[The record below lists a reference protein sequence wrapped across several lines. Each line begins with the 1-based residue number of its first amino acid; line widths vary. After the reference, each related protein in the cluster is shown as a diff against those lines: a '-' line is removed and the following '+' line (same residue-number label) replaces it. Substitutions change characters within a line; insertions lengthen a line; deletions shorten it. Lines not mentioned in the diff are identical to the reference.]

1 MSRLLVIDFARGI
14 AVICMI
20 ISHIGM
26 FTGITFKNLEF
37 NLNKFT
43 LYGMNP
49 VFTIIGIIAHTLFI
63 VLVGVNMVSS
73 YNKRLVSE
81 KVSES
86 ESESATS
93 AKKEARINFISRN
106 LQRSA
111 MIMVFGVIMSI
122 ITRILFKQWV
132 VVFGIFQFIAI
143 SIVLAIP
150 FAMVRA
156 NISLIGFLA
165 VLALTSA
172 SQVYK
177 FNNKIVGLDI
187 RGLLN
192 IMLGLNKNIFLDYF
206 PLLPYF
212 AYILGGVFIGK
223 LIYTNRH
230 IHAKLSKH
238 NDTKNCSAKIVSKIG
253 QNSIK
258 IYFSHLIIIF
268 FVMKICLRDVA
279 NVRIV

>member
-1 MSRLLVIDFARGI
+1 
-14 AVICMI
+14 
-20 ISHIGM
+20 
-26 FTGITFKNLEF
+26 
-37 NLNKFT
+37 
-43 LYGMNP
+43 MNP

-63 VLVGVNMVSS
+63 VLVGVNMV
-73 YNKRLVSE
+73 NRKKKRLDIDKSN
-81 KVSES
+81 KT
-86 ESESATS
+86 SESA
-93 AKKEARINFISRN
+93 KKKARISFISRN
-106 LQRSA
+106 LQRAA
-111 MIMVFGVIMSI
+111 MIMLFGVIMSI
-122 ITRILFKQWV
+122 ITRIFFKQWV

-150 FAMVRA
+150 FAMARV

-165 VLALTSA
+165 VLALTRA
-172 SQVYK
+172 THVYK

-212 AYILGGVFIGK
+212 AYILCGVVIGK

-238 NDTKNCSAKIVSKIG
+238 NDTKNCSANIVSKIG
-253 QNSIK
+253 QHSIK
-258 IYFSHLIIIF
+258 IYFGHLIIIF
-268 FVMKICLRDVA
+268 FVMRICLRDVD
-279 NVRIV
+279 NVKIV